1 MRHRIGL
8 TLCLLGCLAGAARV
22 EAQEPRPAPVPP
34 GAQSPFLGAQSPFLG
49 SVPATSDP
57 IEPSLTLSL
66 RDALQRGL
74 QHNLGVLLE
83 EQRVRQAEGM
93 RWRLLSGLLPDVS
106 VVIRQT
112 REKVNLAAF
121 GFTGFPGVANIVGP
135 FNVFDARVAVSQPV
149 LDLSAVYE
157 AKQGAAQL
165 RAEKFGSEDARR
177 VLLLVVT
184 NLYLQAAAADS
195 RVAAARVQAETA
207 ESLYQL
213 AVDRNAAGVVPRLD
227 VLRADVERKAAAQR
241 RIAAE
246 NEVARARAALA
257 RAIGLPSA
265 QPIVLTDV
273 MAFAPVAPLD
283 AASARAEAFTRRPD
297 VLRAEARVAAAE
309 ASLRAAH
316 TARLPSL
323 SVDGD
328 VGWIGSGAS
337 TALNT
342 FTVAANVHVPIFAAG
357 STEARVIESGA
368 EVRQRQ
374 AELEDVRANVSFE
387 IETALRDVATASEQV
402 AVAESATSVAAEALA
417 QAQDRFRA
425 GVATNIEV
433 VQAQEAEAAARE
445 AHIAALYGHN
455 LAKAAL
461 ARVIGVNEQDF
472 VGFLRGQPPWQT
484 AR

>member
-1 MRHRIGL
+1 MRRLIGL
-8 TLCLLGCLAGAARV
+8 TLCVLGWLAAAAQV
-22 EAQEPRPAPVPP
+22 EAQEPRLAPVPF
-34 GAQSPFLGAQSPFLG
+34 GARSPFLG
-49 SVPATSDP
+49 SVPSTSDT

-83 EQRVRQAEGM
+83 EQRVRQAEGA

-106 VVIRQT
+106 SVIRQT

-121 GFTGFPGVANIVGP
+121 GFTGFAGIPNIVGP

-157 AKQGAAQL
+157 AKHGAAQL
-165 RAEKFGSEDARR
+165 RAEQHSSEEARR
-177 VLLLVVT
+177 VVLLVVT
-184 NLYLQAAAADS
+184 NLYLQAVAADS

-207 ESLYQL
+207 ESLYRL
-213 AVDRNAAGVVPRLD
+213 AADQNAAGVVPRLD
-227 VLRADVERKAAAQR
+227 VLRADVERKAAAHR

-246 NEVARARAALA
+246 NEVARARAALG

-265 QPIVLTDV
+265 QPIVLADAL
-273 MAFAPVAPLD
+273 AFVPVVLLD
-283 AASARAEAFTRRPD
+283 PASVRVEAFKRRPD
-297 VLRAEARVAAAE
+297 VLRAEAHLAAAE
-309 ASLRAAH
+309 ASLRAARA
-316 TARLPSL
+316 ARLPSL
-323 SVDGD
+323 SVDGN
-328 VGWIGSGAS
+328 VGWIGNAAS
-337 TALNT
+337 TAQNT
-342 FTVAANVHVPIFAAG
+342 FAMAANVHVPIFAAG
-357 STEARVIESGA
+357 NTQARVIESGA
-368 EVRQRQ
+368 TVRQRQ
-374 AELEDVRANVSFE
+374 AELEDIRANVSFE
-387 IETALRDVATASEQV
+387 IDTALRDVGAAAEQV
-402 AVAESATSVAAEALA
+402 AVAESATSVAAEALT

-433 VQAQEAEAAARE
+433 IQAQEAEVAARE
-445 AHIAALYGHN
+445 ALIAALYGHN

-472 VGFLRGQPPWQT
+472 IGFLGGQPAWQT